1 MGNKLPPKRVNQLCH
16 KLAVLSDLMSD
27 TLSDLDDVG
36 LGNEDFKNTCI
47 KAKRYADE
55 FLEASYKVKGVRMS
69 TYLGDLSN
77 KVDSVIRNNYREI
90 YG

>member
-1 MGNKLPPKRVNQLCH
+1 MGKKLPPKRVNQLCH

-36 LGNEDFKNTCI
+36 LGNEDFKSICI

-55 FLEASYKVKGVRMS
+55 FLEASYKVEGVKMS